1 MKPEIAWMIEGQN
14 GLNRT
19 RWRRIARSAEELGFA
34 ELFRFDPFTN
44 AEPPDRETREA
55 GIQRGMLRW
64 LEPDDPEGPERLARA
79 FLGE

>member
-19 RWRRIARSAEELGFA
+19 RRRRIARSAEELGFA

-44 AEPPDRETREA
+44 AEPPDRETKEA
-55 GIQRGMLRW
+55 GIQRGMLR
-64 LEPDDPEGPERLARA
+64 
-79 FLGE
+79 